1 MLRPAILLR
10 PRVARAL
17 FLLLLVVTPYGT
29 ARAEAPT
36 ASDTGAAGEPPVAS
50 DADDADLSFELHETV
65 VTGTKTE
72 HPVDESPVPTQVI
85 PRKQIEETATV
96 NIEEVLNQIPDLY
109 VQQNQEFGLGASVV
123 RMQGADP
130 NKVAILLDGQR
141 FRGGIDGVV
150 DLRDIST
157 MPIDQIEIIRGP
169 ASSLYGSD
177 AMAGVINIRTRAG
190 SEDLSVNATAAGGSF
205 SQQLY
210 NASHGWHVGPVRYFL
225 AAQHDQVAIS
235 QLFGPISEQ
244 FSGDNVNDTQKRDSV
259 FVRLDYPTETQSLR
273 VTTDY
278 LKERNPLSNADDL
291 TNGIFWNWQP
301 FEGWYIDLEG
311 SRYGFDRKNDL
322 EGFVEDNSYADWETE
337 GRLTPPELELGP
349 TKHLF
354 ISGMRFRYE
363 TFDAPPQTI
372 GSETGEVTAPPIDA
386 SATQLSPFLQDE
398 IFLHQQWSLVL
409 GLSLDDHNR
418 YGLEVNPRGTLRY
431 RPLDTLDIGFTA
443 GRGYRAPDLLQLY
456 DIDINNVAVVGNR
469 VTGYAI
475 VGNPNLKA
483 ETDVAFNIEVGWRP
497 YTGIRSNLTLY
508 RHDFDD
514 LIANVIACPT
524 PTMCNPGFVNPFPE
538 LQGPIFS
545 FANVSQAVTQGFDLG
560 FDFLPLDWVQ
570 PGGRPPHSVKVSL
583 GYGFLDSENKSGI
596 PGEEGNQLPFRPKNR
611 VLPSVTYA
619 HSDVGTTLRIWGQWE
634 DEIFTDLGNTQEGRI
649 RPHWFWNFK
658 LTQKLPGLVRTIA
671 GESPTWLDGTAVFVQ
686 GLNVFDEVLEGIA
699 IAAESRQ
706 FSTRATFLGGV
717 TYKF

>member
-1 MLRPAILLR
+1 MLRLAHPVRAR
-10 PRVARAL
+10 GARAA
-17 FLLLLVVTPYGT
+17 LLATVLLVTALGA
-29 ARAEAPT
+29 ARADEVVT
-36 ASDTGAAGEPPVAS
+36 
-50 DADDADLSFELHETV
+50 DDPEDPGLSFSLQETV

-72 HPVDESPVPTQVI
+72 HPAGESPVPTQVI
-85 PRKQIEETATV
+85 PRRRIEETATV
-96 NIEEVLNQIPDLY
+96 NVEEVLNQIPDIY

-141 FRGGIDGVV
+141 FRGGVDGVV

-157 MPIDQIEIIRGP
+157 VPIEQIEIIRGP

-190 SEDLSVNATAAGGSF
+190 SPDLSLAATAAGGSF
-205 SQQLY
+205 AQQLY
-210 NASHGWHVGPVRYFL
+210 NASHGWHVGPVRYFI
-225 AAQHDQVAIS
+225 AAQHDQVAIAE
-235 QLFGPISEQ
+235 LFGPISGQ
-244 FSGDNVNDTQKRDSV
+244 YSGEDVDDTQKRDSV

-278 LKERNPLSNADDL
+278 LKERNPLSDADDL
-291 TNGIFWNWQP
+291 TNGVFWNWQP
-301 FEGWYIDLEG
+301 FDGWHLDLEG
-311 SRYGFDRKNDL
+311 SRYGFERNNDL
-322 EGFVEDNSYADWETE
+322 EGFIEDNSYADWETE
-337 GRLTPPELELGP
+337 ARLTAPELELVG
-349 TKHLF
+349 TKHLA
-354 ISGMRFRYE
+354 IAGTRFRYE

-372 GSETGEVTAPPIDA
+372 GGGDDGLTAPAIDA
-386 SATQLSPFLQDE
+386 SATQISPFLQDE
-398 IFLHQQWSLVL
+398 IFLHEQWSLVL
-409 GLSLDDHNR
+409 GLSLDDHDR

-431 RPLDTLDIGFTA
+431 RPLETFDAGFTV

-475 VGNPNLKA
+475 VGNPDLKA
-483 ETDVAFNIEVGWRP
+483 ETDVAFNLELGFRPWR
-497 YTGIRSNLTLY
+497 GVSSSLTFF
-508 RHDFDD
+508 RHQFDD

-524 PTMCNPGFVNPFPE
+524 PTTCNPGFTNPFPE

-545 FANVSQAVTQGFDLG
+545 FANVSQALTQGFDFG
-560 FDFLPLDWVQ
+560 VEVRPLDWLDLDGASAHDV
-570 PGGRPPHSVKVSL
+570 RVSL
-583 GYGFLDSENKSGI
+583 GYGFLDSRNESGI
-596 PGEEGNQLPFRPKNR
+596 PGEDGNELPFRPKNR
-611 VLPSVTYA
+611 VLPSVTWS
-619 HSDVGTTLRIWGQWE
+619 HGDVGTTLRIWGQWE

-671 GESPTWLDGTAVFVQ
+671 GESPAWLDGTAVFVQ
-686 GLNVFDEVLEGIA
+686 GLNVFDEVLEGVA

>member
-1 MLRPAILLR
+1 MRLFTAACAVTLVLAFTAA
-10 PRVARAL
+10 ARSEEH
-17 FLLLLVVTPYGT
+17 T
-29 ARAEAPT
+29 
-36 ASDTGAAGEPPVAS
+36 AS
-50 DADDADLSFELHETV
+50 DADLDASFLMKETV

-72 HPVDESPVPTQVI
+72 HPIDETPVPTQVI

-157 MPIDQIEIIRGP
+157 VPIDQIEIIRGP

-190 SEDLSVNATAAGGSF
+190 SPDFSLNATAAGGSF
-205 SQQLY
+205 AQQIY
-210 NASHGWHVGPVRYFL
+210 NVSHGYHVGPVNYFL
-225 AAQHDQVAIS
+225 SAQHDQIAIA
-235 QLFGPISEQ
+235 QLFGPISQQ
-244 FSGDNVNDTQKRDSV
+244 FADEHVNDTQKRDSV
-259 FVRLDYPTETQSLR
+259 FFRLDYPTETQSLR
-273 VTTDY
+273 FTTDY
-278 LKERNPLSNADDL
+278 LKERNPLSNGDDL

-301 FEGWYIDLEG
+301 FEGWYVDIEG
-311 SRYGFDRKNDL
+311 SRYGFERTNDL
-322 EGFVEDNSYADWETE
+322 PGFIEDNTYADWETE
-337 GRLTPPELELGP
+337 ARLTPPEMEILS
-349 TKHLF
+349 TRHLV
-354 ISGMRFRYE
+354 IGGLRFRYE
-363 TFDAPPQTI
+363 TFDAPPQAI
-372 GSETGEVTAPPIDA
+372 GTDSGEVAAPAIDA
-386 SATQLSPFLQDE
+386 SANQISPFVQDE
-398 IFLHQQWSLVL
+398 IFLHEQWSLVL
-409 GLSLDDHNR
+409 GLSLDDHSR
-418 YGLEVNPRGTLRY
+418 YGLEVNPRGTLMY
-431 RPLDTLDIGFTA
+431 RPSTALDFGLTV

-456 DIDINNVAVVGNR
+456 DIDINNVAIVGNR

-483 ETDVAFNIEVGWRP
+483 ETDVAFNFEIGFRPWR
-497 YTGIRSNLTLY
+497 GVRSSATFY
-508 RHDFDD
+508 RHQFDD

-524 PTMCNPGFVNPFPE
+524 PTMCNPGFSNPFPE

-545 FANVSQAVTQGFDLG
+545 FANVSKALTQGFDVG
-560 FDFLPLDWVQ
+560 FDVFPLDWIY
-570 PGGRPPHSVKVSL
+570 PGGSEPHVLKFSL
-583 GYGFLDSENKSGI
+583 GYGFLDSKNESGL
-596 PGEEGNQLPFRPKNR
+596 PGEDGNQLPFRPKNR
-611 VLPSVTYA
+611 VLPSVTYT
-619 HSDVGTTLRIWGQWE
+619 HDQVGTTLRVWGQWE
-634 DEIFTDLGNTQEGRI
+634 DEIFTDLGNTPDGRI
-649 RPHWFWNFK
+649 PPHWFWNFK
-658 LTQKLPGLVRTIA
+658 LTQKLPNLVRLTGA
-671 GESPTWLDGTAVFVQ
+671 ESPDWLQGAAVFVQ